1 MGKLLHWFYCLP
13 MEQAALVM
21 LLGALAFRGMMHR
34 WGKNRTF
41 GLMTAG
47 VFALWLAALVYTTL
61 GNRDGG
67 QYTVSLAPFHSYREV
82 LAGGNIEILRSNFMN
97 GALFFPG
104 GVLLGAL
111 LPRRWPLWGKLIL
124 GTLLLGA
131 VSVGVEYVQYAR
143 SLGRVEI
150 DDVIH
155 NVLGAI
161 LGIPAVNW
169 EHRSRK

>member
-13 MEQAALVM
+13 MHQAALVM
-21 LLGALAFRGMMHR
+21 LLGALVFRWMKHR
-34 WGKNRTF
+34 WGKNPAF
-41 GLMTAG
+41 GLMTG
-47 VFALWLAALVYTTL
+47 CIFALWLFAMVYTTL

-67 QYTVSLAPFHSYREV
+67 AYTVSLVPFHSYREV

-111 LPRRWPLWGKLIL
+111 LPKRWPPWGKLIL

-131 VSVGVEYVQYAR
+131 VSAGVEYVQYAH

-161 LGIPAVNW
+161 LGILAVSW
-169 EHRSRK
+169 ERRSRK